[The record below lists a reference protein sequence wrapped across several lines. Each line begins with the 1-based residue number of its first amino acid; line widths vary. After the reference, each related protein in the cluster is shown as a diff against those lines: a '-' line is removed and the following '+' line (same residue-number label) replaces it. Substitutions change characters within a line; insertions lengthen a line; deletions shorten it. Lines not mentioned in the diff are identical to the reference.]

1 MREKRETLI
10 DFIERKRQICL
21 ANLNILTK
29 KEETNRLEDFIKNE
43 QESLRARKLYF
54 KNDCELVKKFM
65 NEVKAQAD
73 LATQIADKEA
83 KKKDEIKSEVAKI
96 LATTDRL
103 KLQKTKFQEEYERLD
118 KYRQFLEKI

>member
-1 MREKRETLI
+1 MI